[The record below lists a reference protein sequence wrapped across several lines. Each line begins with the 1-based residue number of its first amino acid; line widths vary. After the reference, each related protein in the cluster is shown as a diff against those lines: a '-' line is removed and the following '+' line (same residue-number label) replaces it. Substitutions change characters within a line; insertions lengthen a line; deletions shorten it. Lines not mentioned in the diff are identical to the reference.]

1 MDATDFTDTGR
12 FPEQILLLFF
22 IAALSLAF
30 AATMRGLNGPQPPA
44 SEPQKVPFLGGGGP
58 PTHAWSRYH
67 VRYYSMTLLFIAF
80 EMEMMFMY
88 PWAVV
93 YLREGGKALMEM
105 GMFLGILSVGIFYG
119 WREGI
124 FRWQ

>member
-1 MDATDFTDTGR
+1 MTT
-12 FPEQILLLFF
+12 L
-22 IAALSLAF
+22 AALLVLFVTPMALAVAVQVVLDRLDRRPRTDPQ
-30 AATMRGLNGPQPPA
+30 AA
-44 SEPQKVPFLGGGGP
+44 PFLGGGEP
-58 PTHAWSRYH
+58 ATHAWSRYH

-93 YLREGGKALMEM
+93 YVQEGMKALMEM
-105 GMFLGILSVGIFYG
+105 GMFLAILSVGIVYG